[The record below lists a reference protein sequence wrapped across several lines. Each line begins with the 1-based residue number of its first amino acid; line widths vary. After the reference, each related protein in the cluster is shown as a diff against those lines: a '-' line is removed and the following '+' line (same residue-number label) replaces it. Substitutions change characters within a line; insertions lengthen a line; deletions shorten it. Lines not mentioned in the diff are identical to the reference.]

1 MPRASRHKSLF
12 LLRSELAS
20 GLQTVLANGDAG
32 CVGRSRTRAPSVME
46 NALLVG
52 LTRQMT
58 LRRALDVTANN
69 LANMSTA
76 AFKLERP
83 MLSAHEAERPARA
96 LDGAPITFVRDWGF
110 ARDMSQGALEATQ
123 RPLDV
128 AIEGDGFFTVRTQ
141 DGETRYTRDGRF
153 TFDADGE
160 LATAAGYKVLDD
172 GGQTIAQPEDNLEIV
187 IDPTG
192 NILAGGG
199 AVARLGVVT
208 FEEPALLEKAG
219 DGTYRSGAG
228 GDPAEA
234 AIRQGF
240 VEASNVNP
248 IEEITR
254 MIEVT
259 RSYESVTRMLST
271 DEDLKRRAIEKLGA
285 AR

>member
-1 MPRASRHKSLF
+1 
-12 LLRSELAS
+12 
-20 GLQTVLANGDAG
+20 
-32 CVGRSRTRAPSVME
+32 ME
-46 NALLVG
+46 NALLVS
-52 LTRQMT
+52 LSRQMT

-83 MLSAHEAERPARA
+83 MLSAYEAQRPARA
-96 LDGAPITFVRDWGF
+96 EGGAPISFVRDWGF
-110 ARDMSQGALEATQ
+110 ARDMTQGELEATA
-123 RPLDV
+123 RPLDL
-128 AIEGDGFFTVRTQ
+128 AIEGEGFFTVQTR

-172 GGQTIAQPEDNLEIV
+172 AGQPIPQPEDNTDIV

-192 NILAGGG
+192 NVLAGGG
-199 AVARLGVVT
+199 AVAKLGIVT

-219 DGTYRSGAG
+219 DGTFRSAAAG
-228 GDPAEA
+228 TPAA
-234 AIRQGF
+234 DAQVRQGY
-240 VEASNVNP
+240 VESSNVNP